1 MRAAAVTGSARRG
14 RALASLALLV
24 ACCGL
29 VACGTPSPDLFV
41 VVRNGTVPGA
51 KLHMLVSDQSV
62 RCNGAPAQ
70 ELTSAQTLEARDIL
84 RVLLE
89 LQTAKTPLPPSAP
102 AQIFS
107 YSVRDEQGTL
117 HYPDSQ
123 QRPAI
128 IPRLTLFVRRVAIGT
143 CHLQR

>member
-1 MRAAAVTGSARRG
+1 MRRRSR
-14 RALASLALLV
+14 RATSCAS
-24 ACCGL
+24 CWSCR
-29 VACGTPSPDLFV
+29 P
-41 VVRNGTVPGA
+41 
-51 KLHMLVSDQSV
+51 
-62 RCNGAPAQ
+62 
-70 ELTSAQTLEARDIL
+70 
-84 RVLLE
+84 
-89 LQTAKTPLPPSAP
+89 AKTPLPPSAP